1 MRRASAKAVALGGL
15 MAALA
20 VIIMAMGGLIPV
32 ATYVCPMLCML
43 LLTVVTRLCGNR
55 IGFAWYGA
63 VSILSLLLSPDKEA
77 AAVFLAL
84 GYYPILKPFID
95 KSKLKWLW
103 KGLLFNGV
111 IVALYWVLL
120 HLIGMDQLV
129 QEFDELGTWGLVI
142 MLILGNFTFFLLD
155 LLLGRKFR
163 KISVYPHKGTN

>member
-1 MRRASAKAVALGGL
+1 MRSTPAKAVALGGL

-20 VIIMAMGGLIPV
+20 VVIMAMGGMIPV

-43 LLTVVTRLCGNR
+43 LLTVVKMLCGNR

-63 VSILSLLLSPDKEA
+63 VSLLSLLLSPDKEA

-84 GYYPILKPFID
+84 GYYPIIKPALD

-111 IVALYWVLL
+111 ILALYWVLL
-120 HLIGMDQLV
+120 HLFGLDQLA
-129 QEFDELGTWGLVI
+129 QEFDELGNWGLAI
-142 MLILGNFTFFLLD
+142 MLILGNLTFFLLD
-155 LLLGRKFR
+155 ILLDRIPGKLKRKR
-163 KISVYPHKGTN
+163 A

>member
-1 MRRASAKAVALGGL
+1 MRSTPAKAVALGGL

-20 VIIMAMGGLIPV
+20 VVIMAMGGMIPV

-43 LLTVVTRLCGNR
+43 LLTVVKMLCGNR

-84 GYYPILKPFID
+84 GYYPIIKPALD
-95 KSKLKWLW
+95 KSMLKWLW

-111 IVALYWVLL
+111 ILALYWVLL
-120 HLIGMDQLV
+120 HLFGLDQLA

-142 MLILGNFTFFLLD
+142 MLILGNLTFFLLD
-155 LLLGRKFR
+155 ILLDRIPGKLKRKR
-163 KISVYPHKGTN
+163 A

>member
-1 MRRASAKAVALGGL
+1 MRSTPAKAVALGGL

-20 VIIMAMGGLIPV
+20 VVIMAMGGMIPV

-43 LLTVVTRLCGNR
+43 LLTVVKMLCGNR

-63 VSILSLLLSPDKEA
+63 VSILSMLLSPDKEA

-84 GYYPILKPFID
+84 GYYPIIKPALD
-95 KSKLKWLW
+95 KSKLRWLW
-103 KGLLFNGV
+103 KGLLFNAV
-111 IVALYWVLL
+111 ILALYWVLL
-120 HLIGMDQLV
+120 HLFGMDQLA

-155 LLLGRKFR
+155 ILLDRIPGRFKR
-163 KISVYPHKGTN
+163 KRA